1 MANIAQQR
9 IQREFKEVV
18 KSEEVANSG
27 ITLTLVGDDL
37 TKLKVRT
44 YLPTYLPTKFPNGLS
59 LNF

>member
-44 YLPTYLPTKFPNGLS
+44 YLPTYLPS
-59 LNF
+59 SRMA